1 MNHLRALLFG
11 LCALVS
17 VLVLGACAAPQ
28 APSTP
33 PAGVPAGAPPALSV
47 GAGNPLAPDTGC
59 NVDADCAIKNV
70 GNCCGVYPACVHRD
84 AAVDP
89 QAVAA
94 DCAARGLA
102 SVCGFREIEACRCV
116 SNRCEAAPMRVHTR

>member
-1 MNHLRALLFG
+1 MNRLRSLLFG

-17 VLVLGACAAPQ
+17 VLALAACAAPH
-28 APSTP
+28 TP
-33 PAGVPAGAPPALSV
+33 TSPPAGAPPALSA

-59 NVDADCAIKNV
+59 NVDADCAVKNV

-102 SVCGFREIEACRCV
+102 SVCGFRQIEACRCV

>member
-1 MNHLRALLFG
+1 MNRLRPLLFG

-17 VLVLGACAAPQ
+17 VLMLAACAAPHT
-28 APSTP
+28 PSTP
-33 PAGVPAGAPPALSV
+33 PAGAPPALSV
-47 GAGNPLAPDTGC
+47 GTGNPLAPDTGC
-59 NVDADCAIKNV
+59 EVDADCVVKNV

-102 SVCGFREIEACRCV
+102 SVCGFRQIEACRCV

>member
-1 MNHLRALLFG
+1 MTGARVRWLALACL
-11 LCALVS
+11 LALA
-17 VLVLGACAAPQ
+17 ACAAPR
-28 APSTP
+28 TP
-33 PAGVPAGAPPALSV
+33 GTDASRVPAGAPPALT
-47 GAGNPLAPDTGC
+47 AGDPLAPDTGC
-59 NVDADCAIKNV
+59 SVDADCTVKNV
-70 GNCCGVYPACVHRD
+70 GNCCGAYPACVNRD

-116 SNRCEAAPMRVHTR
+116 SNRCEPAPMNALAR